1 MLKLLAAPAMALL
14 VLAAPQRPVEGLE
27 GAWIEKGKGAQAAR
41 LIARHGGLELIENGE
56 TTVGRLERGD
66 EGHVYI
72 VDFVNS
78 EPGGGERGAAFHMEG
93 DELVF
98 VLDGEKAKR
107 YERMPP
113 PPVFPRERRDGFSY
127 AAPEGWISNV
137 RVFAPG
143 TGKTPENYDQ
153 DQLVRYFELGAEK
166 PAESITLRLEPEP
179 FGKVME
185 KISEKLENP
194 ALASSMENKKIG
206 GRDATVFE
214 NKAMAG
220 GSKLSAMV
228 FVIPWGEEKTMVIA
242 APTLWPE
249 FPDDTR
255 RDIAAL
261 IESLRE
267 SPEPAAPRGADPR

>member
-1 MLKLLAAPAMALL
+1 MLKLLAPVMALL
-14 VLAAPQRPVEGLE
+14 VLAAPQRPAEGLE
-27 GAWIEKGKGAQAAR
+27 GAWVEKGKGADAAR
-41 LIARHGGLELIENGE
+41 LIARNGGLELIVNGE
-56 TTVGRLERGD
+56 TTLGRLERGD
-66 EGHVYI
+66 EGYFYV
-72 VDFVNS
+72 VDFVNG
-78 EPGGGERGAAFHMEG
+78 EPATDRRGASFRLEG

-98 VLDGEKAKR
+98 ALDGGEKRR

-113 PPVFPRERRDGFSY
+113 APLFPREARDGFSY
-127 AAPEGWISNV
+127 VAPEGWISNV

-143 TGKTPENYDQ
+143 TGKPPETYVE

-185 KISEKLENP
+185 KISEKIENP
-194 ALASSMENKKIG
+194 ALASRMEKKRIG
-206 GRDATVFE
+206 GRDAAVFE

-242 APTLWPE
+242 APALWPE

-267 SPEPAAPRGADPR
+267 SPAPTAPRGADPR